1 MLLWSCLQQ
10 TRDLKNAAAGLVWT
24 RDCRDVFQ
32 EVAIEPMEAFL
43 PWDSIERC
51 PRKSVLEVLKM
62 PAYQQLIKFT
72 RFVLHRI
79 TSSCQILS
87 VWCLM
92 FGYVWLYLTQ
102 RFHHGIS
109 TVIFLTQH
117 AVRGFHVGHL
127 SLLRVYIPSGIFP
140 LKIVI
145 SHSFL
150 YVYQRVYGSNNGQW
164 SNYNIRILL
173 TSSSHQAKLPIISH
187 PFPSHEILIGSQGYP
202 Q

>member
-87 VWCLM
+87 VWC
-92 FGYVWLYLTQ
+92 FNVWICLVVSYP
-102 RFHHGIS
+102 
-109 TVIFLTQH
+109 
-117 AVRGFHVGHL
+117 AVPSWNIHCHL
-127 SLLRVYIPSGIFP
+127 SYSTRCEGLPCRPFITSTCLYTLWYFP
-140 LKIVI
+140 IK
-145 SHSFL
+145 
-150 YVYQRVYGSNNGQW
+150 NCD
-164 SNYNIRILL
+164 
-173 TSSSHQAKLPIISH
+173 
-187 PFPSHEILIGSQGYP
+187 FP
-202 Q
+202 